1 MNNLIFFLY
10 GTLHKFSAMGL
21 ALGLFQLLKF
31 SGLIDGF
38 KGEFYYIPALILMIA
53 MILLFSRY
61 LSDMTSRNLLILG
74 LCLATGLA
82 LIYIL

>member
-1 MNNLIFFLY
+1 MNKLKTFLY
-10 GTLHKFSAMGL
+10 GALHKFSAIGF

-31 SGLIDGF
+31 SGAIDGF
-38 KGEFYYIPALILMIA
+38 KGEFYYIPALILMIV

-74 LCLATGLA
+74 LCSATGLT
-82 LIYIL
+82 LIYFL